1 MKVNEQSGVEQK
13 QPLVSVIMP
22 AYNAEEYIS
31 EAVQSVMAQTYTNWE
46 LLILDDCSTDG
57 TADKARCFSDLDP
70 RITLY
75 SNPKNIGVALTR
87 NKGMALAKG
96 SWVAL
101 LDSDD
106 IWHKDK
112 LEKQLV
118 AAENTGAD
126 IIYCSYS
133 LMDKNGEH
141 LSDFIVPERTSYDD
155 MLRKN
160 VIGCSTVFMRSPI
173 LIHHHFSTEYYHED
187 YVLWLE
193 LLKSGYIAAASTDVL
208 VDYRIVDGSRSNDKL
223 KSAKNRWLI
232 YREIEKLSLG
242 KAVRVFAAYAFNGFI
257 KHKRL

>member
-173 LIHHHFSTEYYHED
+173 LIHHHFSTEHYHED

>member
-1 MKVNEQSGVEQK
+1 MNFVENM
-13 QPLVSVIMP
+13 QPFVSVVMP
-22 AYNAEEYIS
+22 SYNAEKYIS
-31 EAVQSVMAQTYTNWE
+31 EAIQSVIAQTYTNWE

-155 MLRKN
+155 MLRKS
-160 VIGCSTVFMRSPI
+160 VLSCSTVLLRSSI
-173 LIHHHFSTEYYHED
+173 LSAHCFFTNYYHED
-187 YVLWLE
+187 YVFL
-193 LLKSGYIAAASTDVL
+193 A
-208 VDYRIVDGSRSNDKL
+208 
-223 KSAKNRWLI
+223 
-232 YREIEKLSLG
+232 
-242 KAVRVFAAYAFNGFI
+242 
-257 KHKRL
+257 

>member
-141 LSDFIVPERTSYDD
+141 LSDFIVPERTSYELGDGKEYLFYYVD
-155 MLRKN
+155 N
-160 VIGCSTVFMRSPI
+160 VRQINTG
-173 LIHHHFSTEYYHED
+173 
-187 YVLWLE
+187 
-193 LLKSGYIAAASTDVL
+193 L
-208 VDYRIVDGSRSNDKL
+208 VQLDDGSYIYVRSGANLAIGDYYVTKTNGL
-223 KSAKNRWLI
+223 LPNGV
-232 YREIEKLSLG
+232 YTFGDDG
-242 KAVRVFAAYAFNGFI
+242 KMIINP
-257 KHKRL
+257 

>member
-173 LIHHHFSTEYYHED
+173 LIHHHFSTEHYHED

-223 KSAKNRWLI
+223 KSAKKQVVDLPRNRKIIL
-232 YREIEKLSLG
+232 RKG
-242 KAVRVFAAYAFNGFI
+242 CKGFCGVCF
-257 KHKRL
+257 

>member
-232 YREIEKLSLG
+232 YREI
-242 KAVRVFAAYAFNGFI
+242 
-257 KHKRL
+257 

>member
-46 LLILDDCSTDG
+46 LLILDDCSTDS

-118 AAENTGAD
+118 TAENTGAD

-141 LSDFIVPERTSYDD
+141 LSDFIVPERTSYYD

-173 LIHHHFSTEYYHED
+173 LIHHHFSTEHYHED

-223 KSAKNRWLI
+223 KSARNRWLI

-242 KAVRVFAAYAFNGFI
+242 KSVRVFVAYAFNGFI

>member
-1 MKVNEQSGVEQK
+1 MNFVENMR
-13 QPLVSVIMP
+13 PFVSVVMP
-22 AYNAEEYIS
+22 SYNAEKYIS
-31 EAVQSVMAQTYTNWE
+31 EAIQSVIAQTYENWE
-46 LLILDDCSTDG
+46 LLIIDDCSTDS
-57 TADKARCFSDLDP
+57 TANIVKQFSDVDS

-75 SNPKNIGVALTR
+75 SNPKNMGVALTR
-87 NKGMALAKG
+87 NKGMNLAKG
-96 SWVAL
+96 SWIAL

-106 IWHKDK
+106 VWHKDK

-173 LIHHHFSTEYYHED
+173 LIHHHFSTEHYHED

-242 KAVRVFAAYAFNGFI
+242 KSVRVFAAYAFNGFI

>member
-141 LSDFIVPERTSYDD
+141 LSNFIVPERTSYDD
-155 MLRKN
+155 MLRKS
-160 VIGCSTVFMRSPI
+160 VLSCSTVLLRSSI
-173 LIHHHFSTEYYHED
+173 LSAHCFFTNYYHED
-187 YVLWLE
+187 YVFWLE
-193 LLKSGYIAAASTDVL
+193 LLKSGYTAVASPGIL
-208 VDYRIVDGSRSNDKL
+208 ADYRIVDGSRSNDKL

>member
-160 VIGCSTVFMRSPI
+160 VI
-173 LIHHHFSTEYYHED
+173 
-187 YVLWLE
+187 
-193 LLKSGYIAAASTDVL
+193 
-208 VDYRIVDGSRSNDKL
+208 
-223 KSAKNRWLI
+223 
-232 YREIEKLSLG
+232 EIG
-242 KAVRVFAAYAFNGFI
+242 RAHV
-257 KHKRL
+257 

>member
-1 MKVNEQSGVEQK
+1 MNFVENMR
-13 QPLVSVIMP
+13 PFVSVVMP
-22 AYNAEEYIS
+22 SYNAEKYIS
-31 EAVQSVMAQTYTNWE
+31 EAIQSVIAQTYENWE
-46 LLILDDCSTDG
+46 LLIIDDCSTDS
-57 TADKARCFSDLDP
+57 TANIVKQFSDVDS

-75 SNPKNIGVALTR
+75 SNPKNMGVALTR
-87 NKGMALAKG
+87 NKGMNLAKG
-96 SWVAL
+96 SWIAL

-106 IWHKDK
+106 VSHKDK

-155 MLRKN
+155 MLRKS
-160 VIGCSTVFMRSPI
+160 VLSCSTVLLRSSI
-173 LIHHHFSTEYYHED
+173 LSAHCFFTNYYHED
-187 YVLWLE
+187 YVFWLE
-193 LLKSGYIAAASTDVL
+193 LLKSGYTAVASPGIL
-208 VDYRIVDGSRSNDKL
+208 ADYRIVDGSRSNDKL
-223 KSAKNRWLI
+223 KSARNRWLI

-242 KAVRVFAAYAFNGFI
+242 KSVRVFAAYAFNGFI

>member
-1 MKVNEQSGVEQK
+1 MNFVENMR
-13 QPLVSVIMP
+13 PFVSVVMP
-22 AYNAEEYIS
+22 SYNAEKYIS
-31 EAVQSVMAQTYTNWE
+31 EAIQSVIAQTYENWE
-46 LLILDDCSTDG
+46 LLIIDDCSTDS
-57 TADKARCFSDLDP
+57 TANIVKQFSDVDS

-75 SNPKNIGVALTR
+75 SNPKNMGVALTR
-87 NKGMALAKG
+87 NKGMNLAKG
-96 SWVAL
+96 SWIAL

-106 IWHKDK
+106 VWHKDK

-155 MLRKN
+155 MLRKS
-160 VIGCSTVFMRSPI
+160 VLSCSTVLLRSSI
-173 LIHHHFSTEYYHED
+173 LSAHCFFTNYYHED
-187 YVLWLE
+187 YVFWLE
-193 LLKSGYIAAASTDVL
+193 LLKSGYTAVASPGILADS
-208 VDYRIVDGSRSNDKL
+208 RIVDGSRSNDKL
-223 KSAKNRWLI
+223 KSARNRWLI

-242 KAVRVFAAYAFNGFI
+242 KSVRVFAAYAFNGFI

>member
-46 LLILDDCSTDG
+46 LLILDDCSTDS

-87 NKGMALAKG
+87 NKKKKHAKG

-126 IIYCSYS
+126 IVYCSYS

-155 MLRKN
+155 MLRKT

-173 LIHHHFSTEYYHED
+173 LIHHHFSTEHYHED

-223 KSAKNRWLI
+223 KSARNRWLI

-242 KAVRVFAAYAFNGFI
+242 KSVRVFAAYAFNGFI

>member
-173 LIHHHFSTEYYHED
+173 LIHHHFSTEHYHED

-242 KAVRVFAAYAFNGFI
+242 KAVRVFAAYDFNGFI

>member
-57 TADKARCFSDLDP
+57 TADKARCFSDLDS

-75 SNPKNIGVALTR
+75 SNPKNMGVALTR

-173 LIHHHFSTEYYHED
+173 LIHHHFSTEHYHED

-242 KAVRVFAAYAFNGFI
+242 KSVRVFAEYAFNGFI

>member
-46 LLILDDCSTDG
+46 LLILDDCSTDS

-106 IWHKDK
+106 VWHKDK
-112 LEKQLV
+112 LEKQLEL
-118 AAENTGAD
+118 AKKTGAD
-126 IIYCSYS
+126 IVYCSYC
-133 LMDKNGEH
+133 LIDKYGKKISE
-141 LSDFIVPERTSYDD
+141 FIVPPVTSYEE
-155 MLRKN
+155 MLKSS
-160 VIGCSTVFMRSPI
+160 VISCSTAI
-173 LIHHHFSTEYYHED
+173 LCNNSAGKHRFTSGNFHED
-187 YVLWLE
+187 YVFWLSLMRNGFE
-193 LLKSGYIAAASTDVL
+193 AVGCEEPLS
-208 VDYRIVDGSRSNDKL
+208 DYRVIEGSRSRNKI
-223 KSAKNRWLI
+223 KSAKNRWI
-232 YREIEKLSLG
+232 VYRKVEKLPLK
-242 KAVRVFAAYAFNGFI
+242 KAFCAFASYTYNGFR
-257 KHKRL
+257 KYKRL

>member
-1 MKVNEQSGVEQK
+1 MNFVENMR
-13 QPLVSVIMP
+13 PFVSVVMP
-22 AYNAEEYIS
+22 SYNAEKYIS
-31 EAVQSVMAQTYTNWE
+31 EAIQSVIAQTYENWE
-46 LLILDDCSTDG
+46 LLIIDDCSTDS
-57 TADKARCFSDLDP
+57 TANIVKQFSDVDS

-75 SNPKNIGVALTR
+75 SNPKNMGVALTR
-87 NKGMALAKG
+87 NKGMNLAKG
-96 SWVAL
+96 SWIAL

-106 IWHKDK
+106 VWHKDK

-173 LIHHHFSTEYYHED
+173 LIHHHFSTEHYHED

-223 KSAKNRWLI
+223 KSARNRWLI

-242 KAVRVFAAYAFNGFI
+242 KSVRVFAAYAFNGFI

>member
-173 LIHHHFSTEYYHED
+173 LIHHHFSTEHYHED

-223 KSAKNRWLI
+223 KSARNRWLI

>member
-160 VIGCSTVFMRSPI
+160 VIGCSTVFMRSLI
-173 LIHHHFSTEYYHED
+173 LIHHHFSTEHYHED

>member
-46 LLILDDCSTDG
+46 LLILDDCSTDS

-126 IIYCSYS
+126 IVYCSYS

-173 LIHHHFSTEYYHED
+173 LIHHHFSTEHYHED

-208 VDYRIVDGSRSNDKL
+208 VDYRIADGSRSNDKL
-223 KSAKNRWLI
+223 KSARNRWLI

-242 KAVRVFAAYAFNGFI
+242 KSVRVFAAYAFNGFI

>member
-46 LLILDDCSTDG
+46 PLILDDCSTDG

-173 LIHHHFSTEYYHED
+173 LIHHHFSTEHYHED

>member
-13 QPLVSVIMP
+13 QLLVSVIMP

-173 LIHHHFSTEYYHED
+173 LIHHHFSTEHYHED

-223 KSAKNRWLI
+223 KSARNRWLI

>member
-57 TADKARCFSDLDP
+57 TADKARCFSDLDS

-75 SNPKNIGVALTR
+75 SNPKNMGVALTR

-173 LIHHHFSTEYYHED
+173 LIHHHFSPEHYHED

-242 KAVRVFAAYAFNGFI
+242 KSVRVFAEYAFNGFI